1 MKGMSLESI
10 AEACGGTYRGDE
22 SLRAAEVTGVV
33 TDSRAAE
40 PGNLYVALRGEHVDG
55 HRFIPDA
62 FAAGAAAVLSEEEIS
77 DPAGPVIRVSSCPQ
91 ALEDI
96 AAYYRST
103 LSLPIVGITGSVG
116 KTGTKEMVSSVL
128 AQKYNVLKTE
138 GNFNNEIGLPLTLL
152 RIRPE
157 HEVAVVEMG
166 ISEFGE
172 MHRLA
177 RMAKPDICV
186 ITNIG
191 PCHLET
197 LGDRD
202 GVLRA
207 KSEIFDYLKPDGVI
221 VLNGNDEKLATIREV
236 KGVRPR
242 FFFVCDGSVAPG
254 CGAYFLTADGI
265 VNHGLSGMD
274 AVLHFPGGDDCT
286 VTEPIPGSHNL
297 YNVCAAACVGDALGL
312 THAQICAGIA
322 AAHTLSGREHV
333 VRANGITI
341 LDDCYNASPD
351 AMRASL
357 AVLGAVEGRKIAVL
371 GDMLEL
377 GERAET
383 LHREVG
389 VDAAAHGIDRIY
401 CTGKLA
407 QEIADAAVRDG
418 CAAMHF
424 ETKEALLER
433 LLTDIKEGD
442 TILVK
447 ASHGMEF
454 SGIVEAL
461 RNRRRKDGR
470 ITISS
475 G

>member
-22 SLRAAEVTGVV
+22 SLCGTEVTGVV
-33 TDSRAAE
+33 TDSRE
-40 PGNLYVALRGEHVDG
+40 VKPGDLYLALRGERVDG
-55 HRFIPDA
+55 HRFIPAA
-62 FAAGAAAVLSEEEIS
+62 FASGAAAVVSEEEIA
-77 DPAGPVIRVSSCPQ
+77 DLAGPVIRVASCPR

-103 LSLPIVGITGSVG
+103 LSIPIVGITGSVG
-116 KTGTKEMVSSVL
+116 KTGTKEMVASVL

-177 RMAKPDICV
+177 WMAQPDVCV

-197 LGDRD
+197 LGDLD

-207 KSEIFDYLKPDGVI
+207 KAEIFDYLKPDGVI
-221 VLNGNDEKLATIREV
+221 VLNGNDAKLSAIQEEN
-236 KGVRPR
+236 GVRPR
-242 FFFVCDGSVAPG
+242 FFFVSDGSVAPG

-265 VNHGLSGMD
+265 VTHGLSGTE
-274 AVLHFPGGDDCT
+274 AVLHFPGEDCT
-286 VTEPIPGSHNL
+286 VTIPIPGAHNL
-297 YNVCAAACVGDALGL
+297 YNACAAACVGDALGL
-312 THAQICAGIA
+312 THAQIRAGIA
-322 AAHTLSGREHV
+322 AARTLNGREHV
-333 VRANGITI
+333 IEANGITI

-357 AVLGAVEGRKIAVL
+357 DVLATAEGRRIAVL

-377 GERAET
+377 GKQARE

-389 VDAAAHGIDRIY
+389 VYAAESGIDRVYCTGELARELADAAA
-401 CTGKLA
+401 T
-407 QEIADAAVRDG
+407 DG
-418 CAAMHF
+418 CEAMHF
-424 ETKEALLER
+424 ETKEELLRR
-433 LLTDIKEGD
+433 LLTDIREGD
-442 TILVK
+442 IVLVK

-454 SGIVEAL
+454 SFLVDGL
-461 RNRRRKDGR
+461 RNR
-470 ITISS
+470 
-475 G
+475 